1 MSTPHAGERVAR
13 SAREWSA
20 TERPARAT
28 SYHGS
33 VDKPGYIVPP
43 PHLVPTRIE
52 TDSQTHRAP
61 VRTSALPPFRPP
73 AAAGSPEP
81 AAASK
86 LRWRILMPT
95 GAVIVVDGAV
105 LLGRN
110 PVAPDSLPGAEL
122 VVVNDPAKT
131 VSKTHAA
138 FESLDGGLR
147 VTDLH
152 STNGVTVTS
161 PDGAEH
167 EPAPGI
173 PTPVVPG
180 STVHLGRYAVRVDRA

>member
-1 MSTPHAGERVAR
+1 GGPSAGARSAGERRAG
-13 SAREWSA
+13 
-20 TERPARAT
+20 AT

-43 PHLVPTRIE
+43 PHLVPTRVE

-61 VRTSALPPFRPP
+61 VHTSALPPFRPP
-73 AAAGSPEP
+73 VAAGTPEP
-81 AAASK
+81 ADASK
-86 LRWRILMPT
+86 RRWRIAMPT
-95 GAVIVVDGAV
+95 GIVIVVDGVV

-138 FESLDGGLR
+138 FEPVEGGLR

-161 PDGAEH
+161 ADGTEH
-167 EPAPGI
+167 ETAPGI
-173 PTPVVPG
+173 PTPVAPG
-180 STVHLGRYAVRVDRA
+180 STVYLGRYAVRVDRA